1 MSRRRYAYTR
11 GGVPLPEPV
20 EVPDDFQSAA
30 ERMPIFGDGYM
41 DGTRS
46 PLDGADIGSRT
57 KRREYMKLRG
67 LADASDYSGT
77 WEKAAQHRAA
87 IQTGAVDKSERRAQ
101 VARAMEKKR

>member
-1 MSRRRYAYTR
+1 MKRRFAYTM

-20 EVPDDFQSAA
+20 EVSQDFQVTA
-30 ERMPIFGDGYM
+30 ERMPLFGDGYM

-57 KRREYMKLRG
+57 KRREYMKVRG
-67 LADASDYSGT
+67 LVDAADYSGT
-77 WEKAAQHRAA
+77 WEKAAQHRSA
-87 IQTGAVDKSERRAQ
+87 IQTGVVDKNERRAQ